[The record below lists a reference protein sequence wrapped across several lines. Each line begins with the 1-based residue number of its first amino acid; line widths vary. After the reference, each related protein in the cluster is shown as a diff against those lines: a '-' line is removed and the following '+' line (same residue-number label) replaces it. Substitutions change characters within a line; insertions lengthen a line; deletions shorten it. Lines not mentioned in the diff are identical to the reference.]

1 MRNFHL
7 KLSKTSTF
15 LEKFFKGNKKN
26 VLKVK
31 DKFACLVLF
40 DVPDKYSS
48 RGPQD
53 MLFAS

>member
-15 LEKFFKGNKKN
+15 LEKCFKGNKTN

-40 DVPDKYSS
+40 YVPDKYS
-48 RGPQD
+48 
-53 MLFAS
+53 